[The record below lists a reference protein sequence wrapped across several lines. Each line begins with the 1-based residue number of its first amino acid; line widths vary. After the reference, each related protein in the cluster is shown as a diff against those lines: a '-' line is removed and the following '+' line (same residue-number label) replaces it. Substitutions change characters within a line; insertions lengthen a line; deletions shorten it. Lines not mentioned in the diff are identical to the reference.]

1 MLSEFGFTEDKIRL
15 IYKGI
20 ASDLFQIRFKFVSDL
35 FQIRL
40 TFALNSLQIY
50 FTFVLNLVQ
59 ICFKFVQ
66 KSISNFKLPHRRFPV
81 IFA

>member
-35 FQIRL
+35 LQIR
-40 TFALNSLQIY
+40 SEIH
-50 FTFVLNLVQ
+50 
-59 ICFKFVQ
+59 FKFQ
-66 KSISNFKLPHRRFPV
+66 TSS
-81 IFA
+81 

>member
-20 ASDLFQIRFKFVSDL
+20 APDLFQIRFKFVSDL

-50 FTFVLNLVQ
+50 FTFVFEFGADLLQ
-59 ICFKFVQ
+59 IRSEIHFKFQ
-66 KSISNFKLPHRRFPV
+66 TSS
-81 IFA
+81 